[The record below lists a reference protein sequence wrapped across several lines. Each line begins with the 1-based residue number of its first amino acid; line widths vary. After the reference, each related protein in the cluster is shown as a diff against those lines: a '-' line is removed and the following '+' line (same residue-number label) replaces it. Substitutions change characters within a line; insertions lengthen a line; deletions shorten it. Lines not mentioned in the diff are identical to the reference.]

1 MRLGLSGRLTQAAI
15 RSSLTPL
22 FLLAALAA
30 GMVALL
36 TIPREEEPQISVPMV
51 DIIVQAN
58 GLKAPD
64 AVELVT
70 KPLEAIVNAIAG
82 VEHVYSQTE
91 DDRAV
96 VTVRFNVGTNE
107 DDAVLRVN
115 DKIRAN
121 LDRIPIGIPE
131 PLIVG
136 RGINDV
142 AVVVL
147 TLSPE
152 PAAAARWTDKDLYD
166 VAVKLRGELTKVED
180 IGTSYIVGTGP
191 EEIRVE
197 PDPEKLALFGIT
209 LRQLIGKVRDAN
221 RAFVAGQV
229 RDAGITRTLAA
240 GQTMRGVPDIGLLLL
255 TARDGRPVYAR
266 DVANVTIGPSTAES
280 RVWTMTPAA
289 AISVGGIP
297 AAGTSV
303 TGTPVAGTPASGTPS
318 PGAPSSVRPSSGTPS
333 LGTPSSGTPSPG
345 ASASGGWDRVPAV
358 SVALAKRAGAN
369 AVVVSQA
376 ILDRVATLRGGL
388 LPPDLRVEVTRDYG
402 QTANDKANELL
413 FHLGLATVSIVV
425 LIAVAI
431 GWREAVVT
439 LVVIPATILLTLFA
453 ARVMGYTIN
462 RVSLFALIF
471 AIGILV
477 DDAIVV
483 VENIARHWGFRDGRD
498 RATAAIEA
506 VAEVGNPTIVAT
518 LTVIAALLPMLFV
531 SGLMGPYMAPIPANA
546 SAAMLFSFFVAMTIA
561 PWLLLKLSRGLGSTG
576 AAHHEG
582 GRLGDLYRRVAS
594 PLLRTRRRALS
605 FLLVVGVATLA
616 ACALFYT
623 ESVTVKLLPFD
634 NKSELQVVLKLPE
647 GSSLEDTERTLFAA
661 AAIVRGVPEAL
672 SVQAY
677 AGTAAPFNFNGL
689 VRHSFLRQ
697 SPELGDLQ
705 INLTDKNTRDR
716 GSHAI
721 ALDLRRRLDAMA
733 LPAGATLQVV
743 EVPPGPPVLATLLAE
758 IYGPDATTRRAVAEQ
773 VKQLFRSVPFV
784 VDVADSYGK
793 PRPRLRITI
802 DQEELEQLGV
812 EQADVY
818 DTIQAL
824 FGGVPVGY
832 SHRGEER
839 DPIAIRIGLPKRDLS
854 WSNYLAATPV
864 PANTLPGSK
873 TVVELDQVVHAVTEQ
888 GSPTLFR
895 RDGHYADMV
904 MGELAGAF
912 EAPIYGILAV
922 NRAVDAHDWGAL
934 PKPAVSFRGQPA
946 DESHPTLLWDGEW
959 EITYVTFRD
968 MGAAFMVAMLGI
980 YILVVAQFGSFKLPL
995 VILTPIPLTLI
1006 GIVLGHLLF
1015 GAPFTATS
1023 MIGFIALA
1031 GIIVRN
1037 SILLVD
1043 FIRHGARA
1051 GQTLRDV
1058 LLDAGAIRFRPI
1070 LLTALSAMIGAAT
1083 ILSDPIFQGLAI
1095 SLLFG
1100 LASSTLLTVLVIP
1113 AIYVVLRDADRV
1125 TGETAGS

>member
-1 MRLGLSGRLTQAAI
+1 MSPGFSGRLTRATI
-15 RSSLTPL
+15 RSPLTPL

-51 DIIVQAN
+51 DIILQAN

-70 KPLEAIVNAIAG
+70 KPLEAIVKPIAG
-82 VEHVYSQTE
+82 VEHVYSQTQ

-107 DDAVLRVN
+107 DAAILRVD

-121 LDRIPIGIPE
+121 LDKIPVGIPM

-147 TLSPE
+147 TLSPQ
-152 PAAAARWTDKDLYD
+152 PAAASQWTDKDLYD
-166 VAVKLRGELTKVED
+166 VAIKLRTELTKVD
-180 IGTSYIVGTGP
+180 NIGTSYIVGTGP

-197 PDPEKLALFGIT
+197 PDPEKLSLFGVT
-209 LRQLIGKVRDAN
+209 LQQLIGKVRDAN
-221 RAFVAGQV
+221 REFVAGDV
-229 RDAGITRTLAA
+229 REAGLMRTLAA
-240 GQTMRGVPDIGLLLL
+240 GQTLRGVPDIGLLLL
-255 TARDGRPVYAR
+255 TTRDSRPVYVR
-266 DVANVTIGPSTAES
+266 DVAKVVIGPSTVED
-280 RVWTMTPAA
+280 RVWNLTPNQ
-289 AISVGGIP
+289 P
-297 AAGTSV
+297 
-303 TGTPVAGTPASGTPS
+303 
-318 PGAPSSVRPSSGTPS
+318 
-333 LGTPSSGTPSPG
+333 
-345 ASASGGWDRVPAV
+345 GWDHVPAV
-358 SVALAKRAGAN
+358 SLALAKRAGAN
-369 AVVVSQA
+369 AVVVSQD
-376 ILDRVATLRGGL
+376 ILQRVASLQGRL
-388 LPPDLRVEVTRDYG
+388 IPPDLRVEVTRNYG
-402 QTANDKANELL
+402 KTANDKANELL

-439 LVVIPATILLTLFA
+439 LVVIPTTILLTLLS
-453 ARVMGYTIN
+453 ARLMGYTIN

-483 VENIARHWGFRDGRD
+483 VENIARHWAMRDGRS
-498 RATAAIEA
+498 RMQGAIEA
-506 VAEVGNPTIVAT
+506 VAEVGNPTVVAT

-531 SGLMGPYMAPIPANA
+531 SGLMGPYMAPIPENA
-546 SAAMLFSFFVAMTIA
+546 SAAMLFSFFVAIVVA
-561 PWLLLKLSRGLGSTG
+561 PWLLYKLHPDEPGV
-576 AAHHEG
+576 AAARRDGEVEFLPARKPSIEHDLAVHHEG
-582 GRLGDLYRRVAS
+582 RLGRIYRAVAR
-594 PLLRTRRRALS
+594 PLLRSRARAWT
-605 FLLVVGVATLA
+605 FLLVVGVATIV

-623 ESVTVKLLPFD
+623 KNVTVKLLPFD
-634 NKSELQVVLKLPE
+634 NKSELAVELNLPE
-647 GSSLEDTERTLFAA
+647 GSTLEATERNLFAA
-661 AAIVRGVPEAL
+661 AAIATGLPEVR
-672 SVQAY
+672 SIQAY

-689 VRHSFLRQ
+689 VRHYYMRE

-705 INLTDKNTRDR
+705 INLSDKADRPR
-716 GSHAI
+716 GSHEI
-721 ALDLRRRLDAMA
+721 ALDLRRRLGA
-733 LPAGATLQVV
+733 LKLPEGSTLQVV

-773 VKQLFRSVPFV
+773 VKALFKSVPFI
-784 VDVADSYGK
+784 VDVTDSYGH
-793 PRPRLRITI
+793 PRPRLRISI
-802 DQEELEQLGV
+802 DQDELEYFGV
-812 EQADVY
+812 EQSDVY

-832 SHRGEER
+832 SHRGEDR
-839 DPIAIRIGLPKRDLS
+839 DPIAIRIGLPKNDLS
-854 WSNYLAATPV
+854 WDERLAATPV
-864 PANTLPGSK
+864 PANTLPGSN
-873 TVVELDQVVHAVTEQ
+873 TVVELGEVVRADNEV
-888 GSPTLFR
+888 GSPVLFR
-895 RDGHYADMV
+895 RDGHFADMV
-904 MGELAGAF
+904 MGELAGEF
-912 EAPIYGILAV
+912 EAPIYGMLAV
-922 NRAVDAHDWGAL
+922 DEAIAAHDWGTL
-934 PKPAVSFRGQPA
+934 PRPAISIRGQPL

-968 MGAAFMVAMLGI
+968 MGAAFGVAMLGI
-980 YILVVAQFGSFKLPL
+980 YILVVAQFRSFRLPL

-1006 GIVLGHLLF
+1006 GIVPGHWLF
-1015 GAPFTATS
+1015 NAPFTATS

-1043 FIRHGARA
+1043 FVRHGARS
-1051 GQTLRDV
+1051 GMTLREV
-1058 LLDAGAIRFRPI
+1058 LLDAGAIRFKPI

-1083 ILSDPIFQGLAI
+1083 ILTDPIFQGLAI

-1113 AIYVVLRDADRV
+1113 AIYVVLRDAEQV
-1125 TGETAGS
+1125 TA

>member
-1 MRLGLSGRLTQAAI
+1 MNFGFSGRLTRATI
-15 RSSLTPL
+15 RSPLTPL
-22 FLLAALAA
+22 FLIAALAA
-30 GMVALL
+30 GLVALL

-51 DIIVQAN
+51 DIVVQAN

-64 AVELVT
+64 AVQLVT
-70 KPLEAIVNAIAG
+70 KPLEAIVKAISG
-82 VEHVYSQTE
+82 VEHVYSQTQ
-91 DDRAV
+91 DDNVV

-121 LDRIPIGIPE
+121 LDKIPIGIPE

-147 TLSPE
+147 TLSPQ
-152 PAAAARWTDKDLYD
+152 PTAASRWTDKDLYD
-166 VAVKLRGELTKVED
+166 VATKLRTELTKVD
-180 IGTSYIVGTGP
+180 NIGTSYIVGTGP

-197 PDPEKLALFGIT
+197 PDPEKLSLFGVT
-209 LRQLIGKVRDAN
+209 LQQLIGKVRDAN
-221 RAFVAGQV
+221 REFVAGAV
-229 RDAGITRTLAA
+229 RDAGMMRTLAA
-240 GQTMRGVPDIGLLLL
+240 GQTLRGVPDIGLLLL
-255 TARDGRPVYAR
+255 TTRDGRPVYVR
-266 DVANVTIGPSTAES
+266 DVAQVVIGPSTAES
-280 RVWTMTPAA
+280 RVWNLTPDKQ
-289 AISVGGIP
+289 
-297 AAGTSV
+297 
-303 TGTPVAGTPASGTPS
+303 
-318 PGAPSSVRPSSGTPS
+318 
-333 LGTPSSGTPSPG
+333 
-345 ASASGGWDRVPAV
+345 GWDRVPAV
-358 SVALAKRAGAN
+358 SLALAKRAGAN
-369 AVVVSQA
+369 AVVVAANIVQ
-376 ILDRVATLRGGL
+376 RVDALKGNL
-388 LPPDLRVEVTRDYG
+388 IPVDLRVQVTRDYG

-413 FHLGLATVSIVV
+413 FHLALATVSIVV
-425 LIAVAI
+425 LIAFAI

-439 LVVIPATILLTLFA
+439 LVVIPTTILLTLFA
-453 ARVMGYTIN
+453 ARLMGYTIN

-483 VENIARHWGFRDGRD
+483 VENIARHWAMRDGRN
-498 RATAAIEA
+498 RMQAAIEA
-506 VAEVGNPTIVAT
+506 VAEVGNPTVVAT

-546 SAAMLFSFFVAMTIA
+546 SAAMLFSFFVAMVVA
-561 PWLLLKLSRGLGSTG
+561 PWLMLKLSPVAVSGGD
-576 AAHHEG
+576 AHHDE
-582 GRLGDLYRRVAS
+582 GRLGRLYRSVAT
-594 PLLRTRRRALS
+594 PLLRSRACAWT
-605 FLLVVGVATLA
+605 FLLVVGAATIG

-634 NKSELQVVLKLPE
+634 NKSELAVELGLPE
-647 GSSLEDTERTLFAA
+647 GSSLEDIERSLFAA
-661 AAIVRGVPEAL
+661 ADIVRGLKEVQ
-672 SVQAY
+672 SVQVY

-689 VRHSFLRQ
+689 VRHYYMRQ

-705 INLTDKNTRDR
+705 INLADKSDRDR
-716 GSHAI
+716 SSHAI
-721 ALDLRRRLDAMA
+721 ALELRQRLAA
-733 LPAGATLQVV
+733 LKLPEGSTLQVV

-758 IYGPDATTRRAVAEQ
+758 IYGPDANTRRVVAEE
-773 VKQLFRSVPFV
+773 VKKLFRSVPFI
-784 VDVADSYGK
+784 VDVSDSYGH
-793 PRPRLRITI
+793 PRPRLRISI
-802 DQEELEQLGV
+802 DQDELEYFGV
-812 EQADVY
+812 EQSDVY
-818 DTIQAL
+818 DTVQAL

-839 DPIAIRIGLPKRDLS
+839 DPIEIRVGLPKRDLT
-854 WSNYLAATPV
+854 WNQKLAATPV

-873 TVVELDQVVHAVTEQ
+873 TVVELGQVVRAETEL
-888 GSPTLFR
+888 GSPVLFR
-895 RDGHYADMV
+895 RDGHFADMV
-904 MGELAGAF
+904 MGELAGEF
-912 EAPIYGILAV
+912 EAPIYGMLAV
-922 NRAVDAHDWGAL
+922 DKAVAAHDWGKL
-934 PKPAVSFRGQPA
+934 PKPTISFRGQPD

-1006 GIVLGHLLF
+1006 GIVLGHWLF
-1015 GAPFTATS
+1015 NAPFTATS

-1043 FIRHGARA
+1043 FVRHGGGT
-1051 GQTLRDV
+1051 GQSLREV
-1058 LLDAGAIRFRPI
+1058 LLTAGAIRFKPI

-1113 AIYVVLRDADRV
+1113 AIYVVLRDPEQIR
-1125 TGETAGS
+1125 